1 MQKSQRNGWFSL
13 SLLALVLQ
21 ANASLRAEEAAE
33 KSHKF
38 KAIHKDGTEK
48 IYDLTKESER
58 QQLAEKVSKG
68 EIEELAR
75 EEEQPNILAL
85 RWDLGLWTLVVFIL
99 LFFVLRKLAWK
110 PMLEGLQKREETIR
124 SAVEDAQQARD
135 EAQRL
140 RDQLQ
145 REVDKAHEKVR
156 DILDEGRRDAQRMT
170 DEMIAKARTE
180 IQAERDRLRREIE
193 MARDQALHELWK
205 QAADLATMI
214 SAKAIRRQLSAEDHR
229 RLVDEALTELQ
240 GAGKAGRG

>member
-1 MQKSQRNGWFSL
+1 MCRVEFVKFVFPMVL
-13 SLLALVLQ
+13 TFTAAPLVWG
-21 ANASLRAEEAAE
+21 AE
-33 KSHKF
+33 
-38 KAIHKDGTEK
+38 GEK
-48 IYDLTKESER
+48 I
-58 QQLAEKVSKG
+58 
-68 EIEELAR
+68 
-75 EEEQPNILAL
+75 NIFDPA
-85 RWDLGLWTLVVFIL
+85 DIPLGIWSIVVFVIL
-99 LFFVLRKLAWK
+99 LTVLKKYAWG
-110 PMLEGLQKREETIR
+110 PILEGLQKREHNIE
-124 SAVEDAQQARD
+124 SAVQDARQARD

-156 DILDEGRRDAQRMT
+156 DILDEGRRHAQQAT

-229 RLVDEALTELQ
+229 RLVDEALVELQ
-240 GAGKAGRG
+240 GAG